1 MRPNKDQ
8 IRNFSIIAHIDHGKS
23 TVADRILE
31 LTEQLNQ
38 RERKDQFLDRMDLE
52 QERGITIKSQT
63 VRIPYSPDKKNQYI
77 LNLIDTPGHVD
88 FSYEVSR
95 SLAACE
101 GAILLVD
108 ASQGIEA
115 QTLANVY
122 LALDNDLEI
131 IPVLNKIDLPAAE
144 PERIS
149 GEIEE
154 AIGIDRSEIME
165 VSAKSGYNIEQLLNT
180 IVSHIPAPQGE
191 DKDAPL
197 KALIFDSWYDPY
209 QGVVVLFR
217 IFDGHVQPGKKIKMH
232 ATQKEFEVNQLGIFA
247 PNSMIA
253 DWLGP
258 GEVGYMFANI
268 KDIKDA
274 LVGDTITEAGD
285 KGASPCPG
293 FKKVQPMVFCGL
305 YPTEPSKYDPLK
317 KALERLQLNDS
328 AFSFDPESS
337 QALGF
342 GFRCG
347 FLGLLHMDIIQ
358 ERLEREF
365 QAELIA
371 TAPSVAYEVRTLDG
385 EEKSIDNPSHLPPAG
400 EIENV
405 FEPFVR
411 MEIHVPG
418 DYVGNVFKLCEEKR
432 GVQKDFRYLSS
443 SRVII
448 TYDLPFAEIVYDF
461 FDQLKS
467 TTRGYA
473 SLDYDFIG
481 FYPSDLVKLDI
492 YINKD
497 PIDAM
502 SMISHRDKAYRNG
515 RDMAEKL
522 RKLIPRQL
530 FEVIIQAC
538 IGNKVIAKERI
549 PPLRKNVTAKCYGG
563 DISRKRKLLE
573 KQKEGKQRM
582 KKMGSVEVP
591 QEAFLAAMRK
601 DED

>member
-31 LTEQLNQ
+31 VTGQLNQ
-38 RERKDQFLDRMDLE
+38 RERKDQFLDRMELE

-63 VRIPYSPDKKNQYI
+63 VRIPYSPDNRNQYI

-149 GEIEE
+149 AEIEE
-154 AIGIDRSEIME
+154 TIGIDRSQILE
-165 VSAKSGYNIEQLLNT
+165 VSAKSGYNIEQLLKS
-180 IVSHIPAPQGE
+180 IVTNIPAPRGE
-191 DKDAPL
+191 DVDAPL

-217 IFDGHVQPGKKIKMH
+217 IFDGHLQPGKKIKMY
-232 ATQKEFEVNQLGIFA
+232 ATQKVFEVNQLGIFA
-247 PNSMIA
+247 PNPMVA

-258 GEVGYMFANI
+258 GEVGYMFANV

-274 LVGDTITEAGD
+274 RVGDTIMDAGD
-285 KGASPCPG
+285 DTLSPCPG
-293 FKKVQPMVFCGL
+293 FKKAQPMVFCGL

-317 KALERLQLNDS
+317 KSLERLQLNDS

-371 TAPSVAYEVRTLDG
+371 TAPSVVYKVRTVDG
-385 EEKSIDNPSHLPPAG
+385 EEKSIDNPSHLPPPG
-400 EIENV
+400 EVESV

-418 DYVGNVFKLCEEKR
+418 DFVGNVFKLCEEKR
-432 GVQKDFRYLSS
+432 GIQKDFRYLSS

-467 TTRGYA
+467 ITRGYA
-473 SLDYDFIG
+473 SLDYEFMG
-481 FYPSDLVKLDI
+481 FFTSDLVKLDI

-515 RDMAEKL
+515 RELAERL

-563 DISRKRKLLE
+563 DITRKRKLLE

-591 QEAFLAAMRK
+591 QEAFLAAMSK